1 MILPEL
7 YLFLIAV
14 LQRIAAFE
22 NQRWVKQRQQGIRG
36 SSETIGV
43 LVDFVMPLGT
53 ILWYAFLLM
62 YAIDV
67 SFVTALLMWVGA
79 MVALTVYGLISGK
92 VFGDNIFIWILG
104 TFLTLPI
111 GIYLIFQTT
120 IFGLL

>member
-22 NQRWVKQRQQGIRG
+22 NQRWVRQRQQGIRG
-36 SSETIGV
+36 SSESIGV

-67 SFVTALLMWVGA
+67 SFLTALLMWVGA

>member
-1 MILPEL
+1 MILPEI

-22 NQRWVKQRQQGIRG
+22 NQRWVRQRQQGITG
-36 SSETIGV
+36 SSEAIGI
-43 LVDFVMPLGT
+43 LVDFVMPVGT

-67 SFVTALLMWVGA
+67 SFVSALLIWLGTTFSLM
-79 MVALTVYGLISGK
+79 VYGLISGK
-92 VFGDNIFIWILG
+92 VFGDNVFIWMLG
-104 TFLTLPI
+104 TILTLPI
-111 GIYLIFQTT
+111 GIYLLLQTT

>member
-22 NQRWVKQRQQGIRG
+22 NQRWVRQRQQGIRG

-53 ILWYAFLLM
+53 ILWYTFLLM

>member
-36 SSETIGV
+36 SSESIGV